1 MKNKTRKP
9 RNLLHNHPM
18 LRKGG
23 VHDKTNKAHRR
34 KAKQNLRKAWFSLSA
49 LKCTERRPCTCAN
62 SSVIQF
68 FLI

>member
-1 MKNKTRKP
+1 MKYKTRKS

-23 VHDKTNKAHRR
+23 VHDTTNKAQRR

-49 LKCTERRPCTCAN
+49 
-62 SSVIQF
+62 SSV
-68 FLI
+68 LREDHAPVPTAV